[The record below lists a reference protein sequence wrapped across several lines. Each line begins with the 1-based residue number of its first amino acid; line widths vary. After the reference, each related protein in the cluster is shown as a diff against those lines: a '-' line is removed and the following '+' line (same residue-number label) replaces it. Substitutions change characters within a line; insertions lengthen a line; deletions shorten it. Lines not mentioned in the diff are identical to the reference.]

1 MEQQLRVW
9 LRYTVVLGLYVSP
22 RKRPPA
28 KKSPQLS
35 AEAAAPVHGKRLAWA
50 GRSKLGFRYRLEIVY
65 LNALL
70 PWICVLYVNAL
81 IWHELVGDVMLSWL
95 LTILFFSSQAF
106 SSLLI
111 AAEGIWRRQQH
122 EEFLRRLQEIE
133 LSLKLR
139 LKQDVNVGWL
149 VRRVRCLLEYL
160 LWLTFICYCLFIY
173 NFAYLQYV
181 GYFWYSI
188 WFIITMRLRLIQ
200 LLIYVRVLQHYMKCL
215 CMKLQQ
221 VVAYRMAPNR
231 QLMDINYEKLQS
243 LDYLLAIKEIYT
255 LLFKEFQLLNDFA
268 GWSLFSI
275 VLSYMLDCGCTLY
288 WTLLSW
294 EAYEERRK
302 YRIAGF
308 WWFVPMTVIVWHLCL
323 LCDNCMKLDRFIAE
337 LLSKIIITRPSKSLH
352 SYRLLVHQFSA
363 QLQLQYIEVTG
374 KSFFTLN
381 LRLIMSIGIAISTYM
396 VIAIQFLTI

>member
-1 MEQQLRVW
+1 MEQQLRDW
-9 LRYTVVLGLYVSP
+9 LRYTVVLGFYVSP
-22 RKRPPA
+22 CKHQPIKHLVWAERP
-28 KKSPQLS
+28 K
-35 AEAAAPVHGKRLAWA
+35 VR
-50 GRSKLGFRYRLEIVY
+50 FRYRLKIIY
-65 LNALL
+65 LYALL

-81 IWHELVGDVMLSWL
+81 IYRKFVAGVMLSWL
-95 LTILFFSSQAF
+95 LTMVFFSSQAF
-106 SSLLI
+106 SNLLI

-188 WFIITMRLRLIQ
+188 WFAITMRLRLIQ

-243 LDYLLAIKEIYT
+243 LDYLLAIKEIYA

-275 VLSYMLDCGCTLY
+275 ILSYMLDYGCTLY
-288 WTLLSW
+288 WALLSW
-294 EAYEERRK
+294 EGYQERRK
-302 YRIAGF
+302 YCIACF
-308 WWFVPMTVIVWHLCL
+308 WWFVPMTAIVWHLCL

-337 LLSKIIITRPSKSLH
+337 LLSKIIITRSSKSLH
-352 SYRLLVHQFSA
+352 SYRLLVHQFST

-381 LRLIMSIGIAISTYM
+381 LRLLMSIGIAISTYM
-396 VIAIQFLTI
+396 VIVIQFLTI